1 MCAIT
6 GRHDCTRRLC
16 VWPVPEIHPPRPAL
30 RVRGAQLKWYHV
42 APADQ
47 PVTEEIEA
55 LARTY
60 LTVEGDADRLTFD
73 GDIGF
78 VVLHR
83 CGESFYF
90 LLVSTWRGSNEL
102 WESVYAKRARRL
114 AISACGRVRVAMC
127 PRSAYGN
134 WVRCGTNNRRGF
146 ASCNRPVTTPRSP
159 SSWLTN
165 SPDRWVDQDFFHG
178 EWLS

>member
-1 MCAIT
+1 MTAQVDPAYGQFPKFIQ
-6 GRHDCTRRLC
+6 
-16 VWPVPEIHPPRPAL
+16 PRAAQ

-47 PVTEEIEA
+47 PVPEEIDA

-60 LTVEGDADRLTFD
+60 LAAEGDADRLTFD

-102 WESVYAKRARRL
+102 WESVYAKPSEAASDFSVWPRE
-114 AISACGRVRVAMC
+114 GRHVPAFCVWELGAVWHEQQ
-127 PRSAYGN
+127 A
-134 WVRCGTNNRRGF
+134 WVRF
-146 ASCNRPVTTPRSP
+146 LQ
-159 SSWLTN
+159 SSR
-165 SPDRWVDQDFFHG
+165 DEAAVAEYMKDQFSG
-178 EWLS
+178 SVG